1 MKKISSHPQHRQS
14 YDPSRWYFLFAFGIS
29 FIYWIYLLCTSQ
41 TEIKWDSID
50 YQSLGNMIHHQG
62 WSEFFRTGPNREP
75 LYPFLVSISMRL
87 ADGLHIH
94 YLKMLAVLQFTLLF
108 LTQFFTLKI
117 LQKINIK
124 PLLTAI
130 VILYI
135 GISPALINCALSL
148 YSEILIIMLIP
159 AAVFIISYIF
169 TNIHDYSLPKIA
181 TWGFI
186 LGIVLLTLTFTKGI
200 FEISGPL
207 IILSSILMLKRFHK
221 TKNLFKKYV
230 VLIFVCLLTFYAGLS
245 SYKSINKNT
254 NGVYTLTNRGAW
266 ALYGYAARRVEPL
279 TRERLLTAL
288 AYVPGEGAC
297 SMLFGNEKCYFWSI
311 FSSDTF
317 GMGKLQEITNLGF
330 QGEAL
335 DKEMLRLAFQKVQSN
350 PIQYLFFTALEGFKI
365 FFWESTKLG
374 FVIYPT
380 WLTTLYDQILFK
392 NALRLF
398 MAGFSLAGIC
408 YLIRM
413 MWRNYRPDSK
423 MDDGQFIMLF
433 FLLSLIVFYTAVY
446 SLFLL
451 GARYSVPMAPLF
463 LCGIAYLVQRYH
475 KA

>member
-1 MKKISSHPQHRQS
+1 MKKNTPTPPRTHEQNSSL
-14 YDPSRWYFLFAFGIS
+14 WYFRFAFGFS

-41 TEIKWDSID
+41 TEIKWDSLD
-50 YQSLGNMIHHQG
+50 YQNLGYMIYHQG
-62 WSEFFRTGPNREP
+62 WGEFFRTGPNREP
-75 LYPFLVSISMRL
+75 LYPLLISISMFF

-94 YLKMLAVLQFTLLF
+94 YLKMLAVLQFALLF

-117 LQKINIK
+117 LQRINIK
-124 PLLTAI
+124 PLLTAL

-159 AAVFIISYIF
+159 MTIFIMSHVFI
-169 TNIHDYSLPKIA
+169 NLNKYSLHKIMM
-181 TWGFI
+181 WGLI
-186 LGIVLLTLTFTKGI
+186 LGIILLTLTFVKGI

-207 IILSSILMLKRFHK
+207 IILSSMFMLKRFYK
-221 TKNLFKKYV
+221 TKNLLKRYV
-230 VLIFVCLLTFYAGLS
+230 ILIFVCLLTFYSGLS
-245 SYKSINKNT
+245 SYKFINKHT

-288 AYVPGEGAC
+288 AYIPGEGAC
-297 SMLFGNEKCYFWSI
+297 NMLFGNEKCYFWSI

-317 GMGKLQEITNLGF
+317 GMGKLQEVTNSGI
-330 QGEAL
+330 QGEAI
-335 DKEMLRLAFQKVQSN
+335 DKEMIRLSLQKVQSK
-350 PIQYLFFTALEGFKI
+350 PIQYLFFTGLEGFKI

-374 FVIYPT
+374 FVIYPP
-380 WLTTLYDQILFK
+380 WLTAIYDQILFK
-392 NALRLF
+392 NALRLV
-398 MAGFSLAGIC
+398 MAGFSLTGIC
-408 YLIRM
+408 YIIRM
-413 MWRNYRPDSK
+413 LWRNDRPDSK
-423 MDDGQFIMLF
+423 MDDGQFITLF

-451 GARYSVPMAPLF
+451 GARYSVPTAPLF
-463 LCGIAYLVQRYH
+463 LCGIAYLVQRYY